1 MRAPESAPA
10 AAEQRSPLWR
20 DRRFATYWTGQGI
33 SQFGDRI
40 TELAL
45 PLIAVTALHAGA
57 STVGLLTAAVWAPN
71 LLSLFVGTWVDHQV
85 RKRRLLIVAD
95 LLRCV
100 VLLSLP
106 VAHLFGAISLAQLF
120 AVALLAGAGQ
130 VLYQTSYPS
139 FFVGLVRRDQYV
151 EANSLLS
158 GTRSASFVAG
168 PAVAGG
174 LIQAVTAPVAM
185 LVDAITFA
193 VSALM
198 IGRVR
203 VDDLPVDTAD
213 QPGLLRRAR
222 DGMSLVLR
230 DRYLRASLACATTI
244 NLFNLMAGALLIL
257 YASREL
263 GLAAGVIGLALGI
276 GATGGL
282 LGTVLAGPL
291 TRRIGV
297 GRTIALGA
305 VLFSAPFALMPLAGG
320 ATWSRAGVLALVEFV
335 SSVGVMCLDIPL
347 NALMTAVTPDG
358 VRSRVS
364 GAFSTVNYGI
374 RPVGAVLGG
383 LLGTWIGLAP
393 TMVVAAVGGSLSV
406 LFLLWSPVYAT
417 RTIEGLDAV
426 HAPGGDSASATATD
440 SA

>member
-1 MRAPESAPA
+1 MTA
-10 AAEQRSPLWR
+10 ASQRLPLWR
-20 DRRFATYWTGQGI
+20 DRRFATYWVGQGI

-45 PLIAVTALHAGA
+45 PLIAVTSLQVGA

-71 LLSLFVGTWVDHQV
+71 LLSLFVGTWVDHHV

-95 LLRCV
+95 LLRCA

-120 AVALLAGAGQ
+120 LVALVAGFGQ

-139 FFVGLVRRDQYV
+139 FFVGLVRRDQFV

-185 LVDAITFA
+185 LVDAATFA
-193 VSALM
+193 ISALL

-203 VDDLPVDTAD
+203 VRDLPVDTTNED
-213 QPGLLRRAR
+213 GLLRRSR
-222 DGMSLVLR
+222 DGMALVLR
-230 DRYLRASLACATTI
+230 DPYLRASLACATTI
-244 NLFNLMAGALLIL
+244 NLFNLMAGALVIL

-263 GLAAGVIGLALGI
+263 DLSAGVIGLALGI

-282 LGTVLAGPL
+282 LGTVVAGPL
-291 TRRIGV
+291 SRRIGV

-305 VLFSAPFALMPLAGG
+305 VVFSAPFALMPLAAGP
-320 ATWSRAGVLALVEFV
+320 TWSRAGVLALVEFI
-335 SSVGVMCLDIPL
+335 SALGVMCLDIPL

-358 VRSRVS
+358 VRSRVT
-364 GAFSTVNYGI
+364 GAFSSVNYGI
-374 RPVGAVLGG
+374 RPLGAIAGG
-383 LLGTWIGLAP
+383 LVGEWIGIAP
-393 TMVVAAVGGSLSV
+393 TMVVAAVGGSLSF
-406 LFLLWSPVYAT
+406 LFLLRSPVFST
-417 RTIEGLDAV
+417 QTIEELDAV
-426 HAPGGDSASATATD
+426 HEAGRA
-440 SA
+440 

>member
-1 MRAPESAPA
+1 MGPTMSEVRDA
-10 AAEQRSPLWR
+10 ARDSDPTVERSPLWR
-20 DRRFATYWTGQGI
+20 DRRFATYWVGQGI

-45 PLIAVTALHAGA
+45 PLIAVTSLQVGA

-71 LLSLFVGTWVDHQV
+71 LLSLFVGTWVDHHV

-95 LLRCV
+95 LLRCA

-120 AVALLAGAGQ
+120 LVALVAGFGQ

-139 FFVGLVRRDQYV
+139 FFVGLVRRDQFV

-174 LIQAVTAPVAM
+174 LIQAVTAPMAM
-185 LVDAITFA
+185 LVDAVTFA
-193 VSALM
+193 VSALL

-203 VDDLPVDTAD
+203 VRDLPVDTTNED
-213 QPGLLRRAR
+213 GLLRRSR
-222 DGMSLVLR
+222 DGMALVLR
-230 DRYLRASLACATTI
+230 DPYLRASLACATTI
-244 NLFNLMAGALLIL
+244 NLFNLMAGALIIL

-263 GLAAGVIGLALGI
+263 DLSAGVIGLALGI

-282 LGTVLAGPL
+282 LGTVVAGPL
-291 TRRIGV
+291 SRRIGV

-305 VLFSAPFALMPLAGG
+305 VVFSAPFALMPLAAGP
-320 ATWSRAGVLALVEFV
+320 TWSRAGVLALVEFI
-335 SSVGVMCLDIPL
+335 SALGVMCLDIPL

-358 VRSRVS
+358 VRSRVT

-374 RPVGAVLGG
+374 RPLGAIAGG
-383 LLGTWIGLAP
+383 LVGEWIGIAP
-393 TMVVAAVGGSLSV
+393 TMVVAAVGGSLSF
-406 LFLLWSPVYAT
+406 LFLLRSPVFST
-417 RTIEGLDAV
+417 RTIEELDAV
-426 HAPGGDSASATATD
+426 HEAGRT
-440 SA
+440 

>member
-1 MRAPESAPA
+1 MMTTTE
-10 AAEQRSPLWR
+10 RSPLWR
-20 DRRFATYWTGQGI
+20 DRRFATYWAGQGI

-45 PLIAVTALHAGA
+45 PLIAVTSLQVGA

-71 LLSLFVGTWVDHQV
+71 LLSLFVGTWVDHHE

-106 VAHLFGAISLAQLF
+106 VAHLFGAITLVQLF
-120 AVALLAGAGQ
+120 LVALIAGLGQ

-139 FFVGLVRRDQYV
+139 FFVGLVRRDQFV

-168 PAVAGG
+168 PAAAGG

-185 LVDAITFA
+185 LVDAATFA
-193 VSALM
+193 VSALL

-203 VDDLPVDTAD
+203 VRDLPVEATDEV
-213 QPGLLRRAR
+213 GLLRRSR
-222 DGMSLVLR
+222 EGMTLVLKNP
-230 DRYLRASLACATTI
+230 YLRASLACATTI
-244 NLFNLMAGALLIL
+244 NLFNLMAGALVIL

-263 GLAAGVIGLALGI
+263 GLSAGVIGLALGI

-282 LGTVLAGPL
+282 VGTVIAGPL
-291 TRRIGV
+291 SRRIGV
-297 GRTIALGA
+297 GHTIALGA
-305 VLFSAPFALMPLAGG
+305 VVFSAPFALMPLAAGP
-320 ATWSRAGVLALVEFV
+320 TWSRAGVLGLVEFI
-335 SSVGVMCLDIPL
+335 SAVGVMCLDIPL

-358 VRSRVS
+358 VRSRVT

-374 RPVGAVLGG
+374 RPLGAVVGG
-383 LLGTWIGLAP
+383 LMGEWIGIAP
-393 TMVVAAVGGSLSV
+393 TMVVAAVGGSLS
-406 LFLLWSPVYAT
+406 FLWLLRSPVIST
-417 RTIEGLDAV
+417 RTIGELDV
-426 HAPGGDSASATATD
+426 VQGSASLD
-440 SA
+440 

>member
-1 MRAPESAPA
+1 MTATTE
-10 AAEQRSPLWR
+10 RSPLWR
-20 DRRFATYWTGQGI
+20 DRRFATYWVGQGI

-45 PLIAVTALHAGA
+45 PLIAVTSLQVGA

-71 LLSLFVGTWVDHQV
+71 LLSLFVGTWVDHHV

-95 LLRCV
+95 VLRCV

-120 AVALLAGAGQ
+120 LVAIIAGFGQ

-139 FFVGLVRRDQYV
+139 FFVGLVRRDQFV

-174 LIQAVTAPVAM
+174 LIQAVTAPAAM
-185 LVDAITFA
+185 LVDAVTFA
-193 VSALM
+193 ISAVL

-203 VDDLPVDTAD
+203 VRDLPVDTTNED
-213 QPGLLRRAR
+213 GLLRRSR
-222 DGMSLVLR
+222 DGMALVLR
-230 DRYLRASLACATTI
+230 DPYLRASLACATTI
-244 NLFNLMAGALLIL
+244 NLFNLMAGALIIL

-263 GLAAGVIGLALGI
+263 GLSAGVIGLALGI

-282 LGTVLAGPL
+282 LGTVVAGPL
-291 TRRIGV
+291 SRRIGV

-305 VLFSAPFALMPLAGG
+305 VVFSAPFALMPLASGP
-320 ATWSRAGVLALVEFV
+320 TWSRAGVLALVEFI
-335 SSVGVMCLDIPL
+335 SALGVMCLDIPL

-358 VRSRVS
+358 VRSRVT

-374 RPVGAVLGG
+374 RPLGAITGG
-383 LLGTWIGLAP
+383 LVGEWIGIGP
-393 TMVVAAVGGSLSV
+393 TMVVAAVGGSFSF
-406 LFLLWSPVYAT
+406 LFLLRSPVFST
-417 RTIEGLDAV
+417 RTIEELDAV
-426 HAPGGDSASATATD
+426 HHASRA
-440 SA
+440 

>member
-1 MRAPESAPA
+1 MSDPTASAVA
-10 AAEQRSPLWR
+10 TEATEATEKAPLWR
-20 DRRFATYWTGQGI
+20 DGRFATYWVGQGI

-57 STVGLLTAAVWAPN
+57 PTVGLLTAAVWAPN

-100 VLLSLP
+100 VLLTLP
-106 VAHLFGAISLAQLF
+106 VAHFLGAITMTQLF
-120 AVALLAGAGQ
+120 AVALLAGVGQ

-139 FFVGLVRRDQYV
+139 FFVGLVRRDQFV

-185 LVDAITFA
+185 LVDAVTFA
-193 VSALM
+193 VSAVL

-203 VDDLPVDTAD
+203 VPDLPVDTTNEA
-213 QPGLLRRAR
+213 GLLRRAR
-222 DGMSLVLR
+222 DGMGLVLQ

-257 YASREL
+257 FASREL
-263 GLAAGVIGLALGI
+263 GLSAGVIGLALGI

-282 LGTVLAGPL
+282 LGTVLAGRL
-291 TRRIGV
+291 TRRIGL

-305 VLFSAPFALMPLAGG
+305 VVFSAPFALLPLAGG
-320 ATWSRAGVLALVEFV
+320 PTWSRAGVLALVEFI
-335 SSVGVMCLDIPL
+335 SALGVMWLDIPL

-364 GAFSTVNYGI
+364 GAFSSVNYGI
-374 RPVGAVLGG
+374 RPLGAVLGG
-383 LLGTWIGLAP
+383 LVGEWIGLAP

-406 LFLLWSPVYAT
+406 LFLLWSPVFSTAS
-417 RTIEGLDAV
+417 IEELDAV
-426 HAPGGDSASATATD
+426 RELSAT
-440 SA
+440 

>member
-1 MRAPESAPA
+1 MSDPEATATAAPDTTGLTAPKT
-10 AAEQRSPLWR
+10 PLWR
-20 DRRFATYWTGQGI
+20 DRRFATYWVGQGI

-45 PLIAVTALHAGA
+45 PLIAVTMLHAGA
-57 STVGLLTAAVWAPN
+57 TTVGLLTAAVWAPN
-71 LLSLFVGTWVDHQV
+71 ILSLLVGTWVDHHE
-85 RKRRLLIVAD
+85 RKRRLLVVAD

-100 VLLSLP
+100 VLLTLP
-106 VAHLFGAISLAQLF
+106 VAHFLGAITLAQLF
-120 AVALLAGAGQ
+120 AVALVAGLGQ

-139 FFVGLVRRDQYV
+139 FFVSLVRRDQFV

-185 LVDAITFA
+185 LVDAVTFA
-193 VSALM
+193 VSAVL

-203 VDDLPVDTAD
+203 VRDVPVDPPDGT
-213 QPGLLRRAR
+213 GLFRRAR
-222 DGMSLVLR
+222 DGMGLVLS

-257 YASREL
+257 FASREL
-263 GLAAGVIGLALGI
+263 GLSAGVIGLALGI

-282 LGTVLAGPL
+282 LGTVLAGRL
-291 TRRIGV
+291 TRRVGL

-305 VLFSAPFALMPLAGG
+305 VVFSAPFALLPLAAGP
-320 ATWSRAGVLALVEFV
+320 TWSRAGVLAAVEFV
-335 SSVGVMCLDIPL
+335 SALGVMWLDIPL

-358 VRSRVS
+358 VRSRVA
-364 GAFSTVNYGI
+364 GAFSSVNYGI

-383 LLGTWIGLAP
+383 LVGEWIGLGP
-393 TMVVAAVGGSLSV
+393 TMVVAAIGGSLSV
-406 LFLLWSPVYAT
+406 LFLLWSPVSGTA
-417 RTIEGLDAV
+417 TIEELDSV
-426 HAPGGDSASATATD
+426 HEAGRG
-440 SA
+440 

>member
-1 MRAPESAPA
+1 MTETTAGPA
-10 AAEQRSPLWR
+10 VKAPLWR
-20 DRRFATYWTGQGI
+20 DRRFATYWAGQGI

-45 PLIAVTALHAGA
+45 PLIAVTALHATA
-57 STVGLLTAAVWAPN
+57 PTVGLLTAAVWTPN
-71 LLSLFVGTWVDHQV
+71 LLSLFVGTWVDHHV

-95 LLRCV
+95 LLRCA

-120 AVALLAGAGQ
+120 LVALIAGFGQ

-139 FFVGLVRRDQYV
+139 FFVGLVRRDQFV

-185 LVDAITFA
+185 LVDAATFA
-193 VSALM
+193 VSALL

-203 VDDLPVDTAD
+203 VRDLPVDTTNED
-213 QPGLLRRAR
+213 GLLRRSR
-222 DGMSLVLR
+222 DGMTLVLR
-230 DRYLRASLACATTI
+230 DPYLRASLACATTI
-244 NLFNLMAGALLIL
+244 NLFNLMAGALVIL

-263 GLAAGVIGLALGI
+263 SLSAGVIGLALGI

-282 LGTVLAGPL
+282 LGTVVAGPL
-291 TRRIGV
+291 SRRIGV

-305 VLFSAPFALMPLAGG
+305 VVFSAPFALMPLAAGP
-320 ATWSRAGVLALVEFV
+320 TWSRAGVLALVEFI
-335 SSVGVMCLDIPL
+335 SALGVMCLDIPL

-358 VRSRVS
+358 VRSRVT

-374 RPVGAVLGG
+374 RPLGAIAGG
-383 LLGTWIGLAP
+383 LVGEWIGIAP
-393 TMVVAAVGGSLSV
+393 TMVVAAVGGSLSF
-406 LFLLWSPVYAT
+406 LFLLRSPVFST
-417 RTIEGLDAV
+417 RTIEELDAV
-426 HAPGGDSASATATD
+426 HEAGRT
-440 SA
+440 

>member
-1 MRAPESAPA
+1 VTTTTG
-10 AAEQRSPLWR
+10 RSPLWR
-20 DRRFATYWTGQGI
+20 DRRFATYWAGQGI

-45 PLIAVTALHAGA
+45 PLIAVTSLQVGA

-71 LLSLFVGTWVDHQV
+71 LLSLFVGTWVDHHV

-95 LLRCV
+95 LLRCA

-120 AVALLAGAGQ
+120 LVALIAGFGQ

-139 FFVGLVRRDQYV
+139 FFVGLVRRDQFV

-185 LVDAITFA
+185 LVDAATFA
-193 VSALM
+193 VSALL

-203 VDDLPVDTAD
+203 VRDLPVDTTNED
-213 QPGLLRRAR
+213 GLLRRSR
-222 DGMSLVLR
+222 DGMALVLR
-230 DRYLRASLACATTI
+230 DPYLRASLACATTI
-244 NLFNLMAGALLIL
+244 NLFNLMAGALIIL

-263 GLAAGVIGLALGI
+263 DLSAGVIGLALGI

-282 LGTVLAGPL
+282 LGTVVAGPL
-291 TRRIGV
+291 SRRIGV

-305 VLFSAPFALMPLAGG
+305 VVFSAPFALMPLAAGP
-320 ATWSRAGVLALVEFV
+320 TWSRAGVLALVEFI
-335 SSVGVMCLDIPL
+335 SALGVMCLDIPL

-358 VRSRVS
+358 VRSRVT

-374 RPVGAVLGG
+374 RPLGAIAGG
-383 LLGTWIGLAP
+383 LVGEWIGIAP
-393 TMVVAAVGGSLSV
+393 TMVVAAVGGSLSF
-406 LFLLWSPVYAT
+406 LFLLRSPVFST
-417 RTIEGLDAV
+417 RTIEELDAV
-426 HAPGGDSASATATD
+426 HEAGRT
-440 SA
+440 

>member
-1 MRAPESAPA
+1 MSGAEA
-10 AAEQRSPLWR
+10 ATTGAPLWR
-20 DRRFATYWTGQGI
+20 DRRFATYWAGQGI

-57 STVGLLTAAVWAPN
+57 PTVGLLTAAVWAPN

-85 RKRRLLIVAD
+85 RKRRLLVIAD

-106 VAHLFGAISLAQLF
+106 VAHFVGAITLGQLF
-120 AVALLAGAGQ
+120 AVALLAGVGQ

-139 FFVGLVRRDQYV
+139 FFVALVRRDQFV

-185 LVDAITFA
+185 LVDAVTFA
-193 VSALM
+193 VSALL

-203 VDDLPVDTAD
+203 VPDLPVDTSNEA
-213 QPGLLRRAR
+213 GLLRRSR
-222 DGMSLVLR
+222 EGMGLVLR
-230 DRYLRASLACATTI
+230 DPYLRASLACATTI

-263 GLAAGVIGLALGI
+263 HLSAGVIGLALGI

-291 TRRIGV
+291 TRRIGL
-297 GRTIALGA
+297 GRTIAVGA
-305 VLFSAPFALMPLAGG
+305 VVFSAPFALLPLAAGPS
-320 ATWSRAGVLALVEFV
+320 WSRAGVLALVEFV
-335 SSVGVMCLDIPL
+335 SALGVMCLDIPL

-358 VRSRVS
+358 LRSRVA
-364 GAFSTVNYGI
+364 GAFSSVNYGI
-374 RPVGAVLGG
+374 RPLGAVAGG
-383 LLGTWIGLAP
+383 LVGEWIGLAP

-406 LFLLWSPVYAT
+406 LFLLWSPVFRT
-417 RTIEGLDAV
+417 TTIEELDGADRTRR
-426 HAPGGDSASATATD
+426 PEASAQPTAAD
-440 SA
+440 L

>member
-1 MRAPESAPA
+1 MSDASASSLA
-10 AAEQRSPLWR
+10 TEKSPLWR
-20 DRRFATYWTGQGI
+20 DRRFATYWVGQGI

-45 PLIAVTALHAGA
+45 PLIAVTSLQVGA

-71 LLSLFVGTWVDHQV
+71 LLSLFVGTWVDHHV

-106 VAHLFGAISLAQLF
+106 VAHLLGAISLAQLF
-120 AVALLAGAGQ
+120 LVAIIAGFGQ

-139 FFVGLVRRDQYV
+139 FFVGLVRRDQFV

-185 LVDAITFA
+185 LVDAVTFA
-193 VSALM
+193 ISAVL

-203 VDDLPVDTAD
+203 VRDLPVDTTNED
-213 QPGLLRRAR
+213 GLLRRSR
-222 DGMSLVLR
+222 DGMALVLR
-230 DRYLRASLACATTI
+230 DPYLRASLACATTI
-244 NLFNLMAGALLIL
+244 NLFNLMAGALVIL

-263 GLAAGVIGLALGI
+263 DLSAGVIGLALGI

-291 TRRIGV
+291 SRRIGV

-305 VLFSAPFALMPLAGG
+305 VVFSAPFALMPLAAGP
-320 ATWSRAGVLALVEFV
+320 TWSRAGVLALVEFI
-335 SSVGVMCLDIPL
+335 SALGVMCLDIPL

-358 VRSRVS
+358 VRSRVT

-374 RPVGAVLGG
+374 RPLGAIAGG
-383 LLGTWIGLAP
+383 LVGEWIGIAP
-393 TMVVAAVGGSLSV
+393 TMVVAAVGGSLSF
-406 LFLLWSPVYAT
+406 LFLLRSPVFST
-417 RTIEGLDAV
+417 RTIEELDAV
-426 HAPGGDSASATATD
+426 HEAGRT
-440 SA
+440 